1 MRLNLRP
8 PTALERFRRECG
20 YGLLLALTALS
31 ASAPASAQNLV
42 TLFDAAKTYDAN
54 YLSAQAQARSAPY
67 LAEQAKALMRPN
79 AALTGSLSRVDTE
92 IADRSRGS
100 TNTATA
106 LQARQPLF
114 NPANKAT
121 IDQAQKSL
129 TVSDLNLLAAE
140 QELII
145 LVAQTYFNVL
155 GAQDTLTTTRASK
168 AAIGEQLASAKR
180 NFEVGTATITDTRE
194 AQARFDLASAQE
206 IAAENDLRTKQI
218 ALDQLVGRV
227 NVTPQPLAANAKL
240 PPLSP
245 DSVEAWVSQAQSRH
259 TTIQR
264 AQKALEIAQIETRKA
279 KAGHWP
285 TLDAVS
291 SVSNNR
297 APASIASTSN
307 TSTTSASLGLQ
318 LSVPIYSGHAVQNRI
333 KETLLLLE
341 KAQNDL
347 EAARRGVAQTA
358 RQAFFN
364 VQSGQA
370 QVNAL
375 EAAESSSLL
384 ALDATK
390 LGYKV
395 GVRVNLDVLN
405 AQTQLYTTRR
415 DLAQA
420 RYNVLVG
427 SLLLKQATGELQSQ
441 DLVTLNQLL
450 AP

>member
-1 MRLNLRP
+1 MRLEPRP
-8 PTALERFRRECG
+8 PTALDRLKRHCL
-20 YGLLLALTALS
+20 YALALAALGG
-31 ASAPASAQNLV
+31 PAAAQDLV

-54 YLSAQAQARSAPY
+54 YLSAQALARSAPY
-67 LAEQAKALMRPN
+67 LAAQAKALMRPN
-79 AALTGSLSRVDTE
+79 AALTGSLSKVDTE
-92 IADRSRGS
+92 IAGRSLAS
-100 TNTATA
+100 TNQGVA

-114 NPANKAT
+114 NPANQAT
-121 IDQAQKSL
+121 IEQAQRSL
-129 TVSDLNLLAAE
+129 TVSGLNLQSAE

-155 GAQDTLTTTRASK
+155 GAQDSLTTTRASK
-168 AAIGEQLASAKR
+168 TAIGEQLASAKR

-194 AQARFDLASAQE
+194 AQARFDLISAQE

-227 NVTPQPLAANAKL
+227 NVTPQPLATKAIL

-245 DSVEAWVSQAQSRH
+245 ASVEAWVSQAEANH
-259 TTIQR
+259 TSIQR
-264 AQKALEIAQIETRKA
+264 AQMALEIAQIETRKA

-285 TLDAVS
+285 TLDALGA
-291 SVSNNR
+291 VSNNR
-297 APASIASTSN
+297 APASIASSTN

-318 LSVPIYSGHAVQNRI
+318 LTVPVYSGHSVQNRI
-333 KETLLLLE
+333 KEALLLLE

-347 EAARRGVAQTA
+347 DAARRGVAQAA
-358 RQAFFN
+358 RQAFFS

-370 QVNAL
+370 QVGAL
-375 EAAESSSLL
+375 EAAESSSQL

-415 DLAQA
+415 DLAQS

-427 SLLLKQATGELQSQ
+427 SLLLKQASGQLQSQ

-450 AP
+450 VP

>member
-1 MRLNLRP
+1 MRLDPRP
-8 PTALERFRRECG
+8 HRALCRIKPLWLCV
-20 YGLLLALTALS
+20 LAGAAL
-31 ASAPASAQNLV
+31 AGPAGAQNLL

-54 YLSAQAQARSAPY
+54 YLSAQALARSAPH
-67 LAEQAKALMRPN
+67 LANQAKALMRPN
-79 AALTGSLSRVDTE
+79 AGLTSSLSKVETE
-92 IADRSRGS
+92 IADRSRSS
-100 TNTATA
+100 TNTNVA

-114 NPANKAT
+114 NPINRAT

-129 TVSDLNLLAAE
+129 TVAGLNLQTAE
-140 QELII
+140 QELIV

-155 GAQDTLTTTRASK
+155 GAQDTLSTTRTSK

-194 AQARFDLASAQE
+194 AQARFDLVSAQE
-206 IAAENDLRTKQI
+206 IAAENDLRSKQI
-218 ALDQLVGRV
+218 ALDQLVGQV
-227 NVTPQPLAANAKL
+227 NITPKPLALNAVL
-240 PPLSP
+240 PPLNP
-245 DSVEAWVSQAQSRH
+245 DSVEAWVSQAESNH
-259 TTIQR
+259 TSIQR
-264 AQKALEIAQIETRKA
+264 AQMALEIAQIEARKA
-279 KAGHWP
+279 RAGHWP
-285 TLDAVS
+285 TLDALG

-297 APASIASTSN
+297 APASVASTSN
-307 TSTTSASLGLQ
+307 TSTYSASVGLQ
-318 LSVPIYSGHAVQNRI
+318 LNVPIYSGHAVQNRTQ
-333 KETLLLLE
+333 ETLLLLE

-347 EAARRGVAQTA
+347 DAARRSVAQAA
-358 RQAFFN
+358 RQAFFS

-370 QVNAL
+370 QVSAL
-375 EAAESSSLL
+375 EAAESSSQL

-427 SLLLKQATGELQSQ
+427 SLLLKQAAGQLESQ
-441 DLVTLNQLL
+441 DLVALNQLL